1 MVSRFA
7 LNRKPGHDSRF
18 RQTER
23 MRKTDVKNCNIRK
36 LNDKSQHI
44 EGNRRKTK
52 KSRKNKRKITLFA
65 HAVTCTKQT
74 NALYYMLLLALRQD
88 EC

>member
-1 MVSRFA
+1 MVSRFT

-23 MRKTDVKNCNIRK
+23 MRKTDKKNCNIRK

-44 EGNRRKTK
+44 EGNRRKRK
-52 KSRKNKRKITLFA
+52 ESRKNKRKITLFA
-65 HAVTCTKQT
+65 HAVTCVKGI
-74 NALYYMLLLALRQD
+74 NALYYRRLLALDSD